1 MTTIAAPVSLRPGPA
16 PGNLTGTTQ
25 LVRLCLRR
33 DRIVLPLWVLIIGV
47 LLPMTYA
54 GSIESVYPTAADL
67 QRFAVA
73 TAASPALIAMYGPIF
88 AATPGAVAIWKA
100 GALYTAIGVAVILT
114 VIRHTRAEE
123 ESGRSELV
131 DSAVV
136 GRHAEL
142 TAAVLVAAGAS
153 IVVGMSFALVLYLYD
168 LPAAGSIGFGSALA
182 ACGLVYT
189 GVAAVAAQLTASA
202 RPARGIALGTLGV
215 FFALRAVG
223 DARSGTL
230 SWLSPQGWSLQLRP
244 FADERWWVLLLHAV
258 VTVITVAA
266 AYVLLHRRDLGS
278 GLLAERPGA
287 RAAGPSLA
295 GPLGLAWRMH
305 RGSLLAWSIALFLYG
320 LLFGSA
326 AHGLGAQFGDN
337 DVIDEII
344 ARLGGTTVLEDAF
357 VTLALTML
365 GIAAS
370 AYAISATLRL
380 HYEETTHRT
389 ESVIAGRVG
398 RLRWVLSHLMFAML
412 GPAVALFAAG
422 IAVTLTY
429 GAAIGDVTGTAPGSL
444 AGALVQLPAVWICV
458 GITMVLFGWLPRFTP
473 AAWAVYVMFLLIFSI
488 GSLAE
493 LPQWAL
499 DAEPFGHLPKLPGA
513 TFTPVPVLGEI
524 LLAVILIVV
533 GTIGFRR
540 RDLT

>member
-1 MTTIAAPVSLRPGPA
+1 MTTMPAPVSLRPRRA
-16 PGNLTGTTQ
+16 PGTLTGTTQ

-47 LLPMTYA
+47 LLPTTYA

-131 DSAVV
+131 DSTVV
-136 GRHAEL
+136 GRYAEL
-142 TAAVLVAAGAS
+142 TAAVLV
-153 IVVGMSFALVLYLYD
+153 
-168 LPAAGSIGFGSALA
+168 
-182 ACGLVYT
+182 
-189 GVAAVAAQLTASA
+189 AQLTASA

-223 DARSGTL
+223 DAGTGTL

-244 FADERWWVLLLHAV
+244 FADERWWVLLLHAAV
-258 VTVITVAA
+258 TAVTVTA

-278 GLLAERPGA
+278 GLLAERPGE
-287 RAAGPSLA
+287 RVAGPSLA
-295 GPLGLAWRMH
+295 GPVGLAWRMH
-305 RGSLLAWSIALFLYG
+305 RGSLVAWSIALFLYG

-326 AHGLGAQFGDN
+326 AHGLGAQFGGN
-337 DVIDEII
+337 EAIDEII

-357 VTLALTML
+357 VALALTML

-380 HYEETTHRT
+380 HYEETAHRA
-389 ESVIAGRVG
+389 ESAIAGRVG
-398 RLRWVLSHLMFAML
+398 RLRWVLSH
-412 GPAVALFAAG
+412 
-422 IAVTLTY
+422 
-429 GAAIGDVTGTAPGSL
+429 
-444 AGALVQLPAVWICV
+444 
-458 GITMVLFGWLPRFTP
+458 
-473 AAWAVYVMFLLIFSI
+473 
-488 GSLAE
+488 
-493 LPQWAL
+493 
-499 DAEPFGHLPKLPGA
+499 
-513 TFTPVPVLGEI
+513 
-524 LLAVILIVV
+524 
-533 GTIGFRR
+533 
-540 RDLT
+540 RDCCTDR